1 MKLRFKCKRNEK
13 TTNSKKN
20 KNSEIEL
27 DLETGNN
34 FAKLIEIIKSK
45 FL

>member
-1 MKLRFKCKRNEK
+1 MKFRFKCKRNEN
-13 TTNSKKN
+13 TTNSKRN

-27 DLETGNN
+27 DFETGIN